1 MNEPT
6 DSSPAPSTA
15 LAPAASPPATPD
27 AVPGRI
33 ARSAQ
38 LLSFLLKYRT
48 SGVFSGLDA
57 DTSMASDAPVVE
69 DGKPEAF
76 VTDLETL
83 GPTFIKIG
91 QALWT
96 CPDMVPPPYLT
107 ALERMQ
113 DNGVPVDAAEIRA
126 VIESELGVR
135 IWTLFVEFYDKPLE
149 SASLAQV
156 HRAVREA
163 PRKISDVLS
172 LLAGNRLQ
180 MRVTGLEG
188 PQLMQNLQ
196 TIANR
201 ISPGV
206 IVAALIA
213 ASAMPMRH
221 RCRAGDVRIPG
232 RRARLL
238 SDRQRHGPAD
248 GAGGAD
254 QRASR
259 GTTRGSR
266 PALKL
271 QGCRGE
277 AGTAHCR
284 FTARAARLNR
294 TPAHW
299 AHPLI
304 TRIR

>member
-1 MNEPT
+1 MSEGRLVLDLVRQGRFYGLRTPAELTLLGKTLRNLEAVCLALDPT
-6 DSSPAPSTA
+6 LDVEVVVGDHLDRVVRARLTKTLSPASI
-15 LAPAASPPATPD
+15 ASEMME
-27 AVPGRI
+27 
-33 ARSAQ
+33 
-38 LLSFLLKYRT
+38 LH
-48 SGVFSGLDA
+48 GL
-57 DTSMASDAPVVE
+57 
-69 DGKPEAF
+69 
-76 VTDLETL
+76 
-83 GPTFIKIG
+83 
-91 QALWT
+91 
-96 CPDMVPPPYLT
+96 
-107 ALERMQ
+107 
-113 DNGVPVDAAEIRA
+113 
-126 VIESELGVR
+126 
-135 IWTLFVEFYDKPLE
+135 
-149 SASLAQV
+149 
-156 HRAVREA
+156 VREA
-163 PRKISDVLS
+163 PRRISDVLS

-266 PALKL
+266 PALKV